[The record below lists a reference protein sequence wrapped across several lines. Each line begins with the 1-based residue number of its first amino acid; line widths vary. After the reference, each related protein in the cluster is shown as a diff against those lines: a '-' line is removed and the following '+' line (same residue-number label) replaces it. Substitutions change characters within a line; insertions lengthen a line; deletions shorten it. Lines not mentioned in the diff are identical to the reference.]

1 MNAPAESDPQPFT
14 GGGERVFMAVFNFF
28 DSHPEARFVA
38 VMLLWVLGTSLVLL
52 LTILAI
58 PKFIGE

>member
-1 MNAPAESDPQPFT
+1 MNAPSESDPQPSI
-14 GGGERVFMAVFNFF
+14 GVGERVFMTVFDFF

-52 LTILAI
+52 LIILAI
-58 PKFIGE
+58 PKFIGA